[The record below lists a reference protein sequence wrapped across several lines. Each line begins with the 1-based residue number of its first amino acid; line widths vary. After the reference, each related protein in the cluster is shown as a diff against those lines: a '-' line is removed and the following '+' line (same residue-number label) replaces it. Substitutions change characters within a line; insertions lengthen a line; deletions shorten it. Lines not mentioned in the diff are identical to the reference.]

1 MQTGFG
7 GETEYDGNGQEN
19 SVIVADVNGDGL
31 PDLIVANMNDPEDSY
46 NGPDGGNVTI
56 LTNNGDGTFSTG
68 VTYKLPNFIPYGYGG
83 GASGSPNDV
92 TTADLTGDGR
102 LDIIVADGHGNLIV
116 LPNEGQGVFG
126 TPTYIQTNGFDMYPY
141 PVQVTAVDVNG
152 DGRPDLLVGG
162 GDPQGTGPT
171 DDSGVALVL
180 NNGSGGFG
188 PEVYYDRSPVPGY
201 GVVLGFTTAD
211 VNGDGRPDLITL
223 RTSGPGGGQGYFS
236 VLENN
241 GGGGFGTPI
250 DYALP
255 TPASGSAPAV
265 EAIAAGDLNGDLHP
279 DVVVATAAT
288 LDVFLNNGSGG
299 YGTPTVIK
307 VASDFTPST
316 VTLADVND
324 DGRRDI
330 VVGGYATS
338 YATVPS
344 GNGTVIVTVE
354 TNQTEIVLNEGGG
367 TFSAPTTYDGLAASA
382 VADVNGDG
390 KLDLVGSGFY
400 HEMPAGESESVVV
413 ALQGPNE
420 PAVCYA
426 AGTRILT
433 RQGEVAVEALREGDE
448 VMTLLGQ
455 GFAAVTWLGHH
466 RINLKTHPDPRAVQ
480 PVRILA
486 GAFGPRRPA
495 RDLRVSPGHALYV
508 DGVLIQ
514 AERLVNGATIRR
526 EADCETVVYWHV
538 ELDRHDV
545 ILAEGM
551 PAESY
556 LDTGNRTAFVGGG
569 DFVQLHPDFAPRH
582 WAETCAPMV
591 HEGSAL
597 KAAKALL
604 LRRAQDAFGWQ
615 VSREPDLHVLADGA
629 AIAGAAS
636 GRVHR
641 FALPAGCR
649 ELRLVSRRWVPAE
662 MLSGSTDMRV
672 LGVCVRRL
680 VLDGRQLA
688 LDDAALSDGWDKPER
703 DDHGA
708 QRWTTGSAVLPP
720 GARSLVVELDG
731 LFAAWSDPEPATSAR
746 SA

>member
-1 MQTGFG
+1 MQNGFG
-7 GETEYDGNGQEN
+7 SETEYDGNGLGN
-19 SVIVADVNGDGL
+19 AVTAADINGDGL
-31 PDLIVANMNDPEDSY
+31 PDLVIANMNDPENIY
-46 NGPDGGNVTI
+46 EGPDGGNVTI
-56 LTNNGDGTFSTG
+56 LTNEGDGEFGAG
-68 VTYKLPNFIPYGYGG
+68 VTYALPNFIPYGYGG
-83 GASGSPNDV
+83 GPSGSPNDV
-92 TTADLTGDGR
+92 TTADLGGDGR
-102 LDIIVADGHGNLIV
+102 QDVIVADGHGNLIV
-116 LPNEGQGVFG
+116 LPNEGGGVLG
-126 TPTYIQTNGFDMYPY
+126 TPTYIHVNDFTQYPY
-141 PVQVTAVDVNG
+141 QSSVAAVDVNG
-152 DGRPDLLVGG
+152 DGRPDLLIGG
-162 GDPQGTGPT
+162 GDPGTTGPT
-171 DDSGVALVL
+171 DDSGVALL
-180 NNGSGGFG
+180 INNGSGGFEA
-188 PEVYYDRSPVPGY
+188 PVFYDRGSAGD
-201 GVVLGFTTAD
+201 GVVLAFATAD
-211 VNGDGRPDLITL
+211 VNSDGRSDLVTL
-223 RTSGPGGGQGYFS
+223 RTGVPSQPAEFAVLLNNGAGGFDAPTNYVLPGEATPSAIAVGDLTGGGH
-236 VLENN
+236 
-241 GGGGFGTPI
+241 
-250 DYALP
+250 A
-255 TPASGSAPAV
+255 
-265 EAIAAGDLNGDLHP
+265 
-279 DVVVATAAT
+279 DVVVATST
-288 LDVFLNNGSGG
+288 GLDVFDGNGGG
-299 YGTPTVIK
+299 EFAAPIQ
-307 VASDFTPST
+307 VALSPGFVPGEA
-316 VTLADVND
+316 VTLADV
-324 DGRRDI
+324 DGSGRLDI
-330 VVGGYATS
+330 VVAGSSIAS
-338 YATVPS
+338 PD
-344 GNGTVIVTVE
+344 
-354 TNQTEIVLNEGGG
+354 QTEILFNEGGG
-367 TFSAPTTYDGLAASA
+367 VFSAPVLFGGLEATAA
-382 VADVNGDG
+382 ADLTGSGNI
-390 KLDLVGSGFY
+390 DLVGSGFD
-400 HEMPAGESESVVV
+400 HTLLGGDSESVVV

-466 RINLKTHPDPRAVQ
+466 RMNLRTHPDPRAVQ

-591 HEGSAL
+591 HEGAAL
-597 KAAKALL
+597 EAAKARL

-615 VSREPDLHVLADGA
+615 VSREPGLHVLADGA
-629 AIAGAAS
+629 AIAGVVS
-636 GRVHR
+636 ERGHR

-680 VLDGRQLA
+680 VLDGRELA

-703 DDHGA
+703 DDYGA

-720 GARSLVVELDG
+720 GARNLVVELDG
-731 LFAAWSDPEPATSAR
+731 LFAAWSDPAPARSAR

>member
-1 MQTGFG
+1 MQNGFG
-7 GETEYDGNGQEN
+7 SETEYDGNGLDN
-19 SVIVADVNGDGL
+19 AVTVADVNGDGRL
-31 PDLIVANMNDPEDSY
+31 DLIVANMNDPETYY
-46 NGPDGGNVTI
+46 NGPDGGNITI
-56 LTNNGDGTFSTG
+56 LTNTGDGTFAAG
-68 VTYKLPNFIPYGYGG
+68 ITYKLPDFIPYGYGG
-83 GASGSPNDV
+83 GPSGSPNDV

-141 PVQVTAVDVNG
+141 PVQVTAADVNG

-188 PEVYYDRSPVPGY
+188 PKVYYDRSPVPGY
-201 GVVLGFTTAD
+201 GVVLSFTTAD
-211 VNGDGRPDLITL
+211 VTGDGRPDLITL
-223 RTSGPGGGQGYFS
+223 RSSGPDGGPSYFS
-236 VLENN
+236 VLRNT
-241 GGGGFGTPI
+241 GGGFGTPT

-255 TPASGSAPAV
+255 APTSGSGPAA
-265 EAIAAGDLNGDLHP
+265 EAIAAGDLNGDTHP

-288 LDVFLNNGSGG
+288 LDVFLNDGSGG
-299 YGTPTVIK
+299 YGTPSVIK

-316 VTLADVND
+316 VTLADVNG
-324 DGRRDI
+324 DGRLDI
-330 VVGGYATS
+330 VVGGYAT
-338 YATVPS
+338 
-344 GNGTVIVTVE
+344 GVE
-354 TNQTEIVLNEGGG
+354 ANQTEIVLNEGGG
-367 TFSAPTTYDGLAASA
+367 AFSAPTTYDGLAASA

-390 KLDLVGSGFY
+390 KMDLVGSGFF
-400 HEMPAGESESVVV
+400 HMMPAGESESVVV
-413 ALQGPNE
+413 ALAGPDE

-466 RINLKTHPDPRAVQ
+466 RMNLKTHPNPRAVQ

-486 GAFGPRRPA
+486 GAFGPGRPA

-514 AERLVNGATIRR
+514 AERLVNGATVRR
-526 EADCETVVYWHV
+526 EEACETVVYWHV
-538 ELDRHDV
+538 ELERHDV
-545 ILAEGM
+545 LVAEGL

-569 DFVQLHPDFAPRH
+569 DYVQLHPDFAPRH
-582 WAETCAPMV
+582 SAETCAPMV
-591 HEGSAL
+591 HEGVRLEAV
-597 KAAKALL
+597 KARL
-604 LRRAQDAFGWQ
+604 LRRAQEAFGWQ
-615 VSREPDLHVLADGA
+615 VSREHGLHVLADGA
-629 AIAGAAS
+629 VILGEAS
-636 GRVHR
+636 GGVHH
-641 FALPAGCR
+641 FTLPAGCR
-649 ELRLVSRRWVPAE
+649 VLRLASRRWVPAE
-662 MLSGSTDMRV
+662 MLSGSTDTRV

-680 VLDGRQLA
+680 VLDGRELA
-688 LDDAALSDGWDKPER
+688 LDDASLRAGWDEPER
-703 DDHGA
+703 DDQGP
-708 QRWTTGSAVLPP
+708 QRWTTGFAALPS
-720 GARSLVVELDG
+720 GACLTVELDG
-731 LFAAWSDPEPATSAR
+731 LFLSWSETLPTRHAR